1 MSIEID
7 VDFSLLNKAVKA
19 MRAEG
24 LDVIFEKLKKE
35 KGLLVSDLSDVEQKD
50 GLLSYKGYQIILYIQ
65 DHTLRDR
72 FEAKKDG
79 NKRNKFH
86 LTECQ
91 TIQKMRRENQ
101 LERYVITNNQ
111 SGKFL
116 IRGENNKKER
126 AELQVCKNCLEKLN
140 YADYRNGNRDKDK
153 IVQEFHIPI
162 FFETYGSCF
171 STLPSR
177 RAGVEEDYTDNWGKV
192 SWDYR
197 ESRNFTCE
205 KCEVKLDQPD
215 HRKLL
220 HTHHR
225 NGRKR
230 ENSEENLEALCADC
244 HSKQPGHGHMRTRRF
259 RKSFEQINQL
269 RQEQGISLTDSNPE
283 NSETDMFR
291 DAAT

>member
-1 MSIEID
+1 MPIEID
-7 VDFSLLNKAVKA
+7 VDFSLLDKAVKA
-19 MRAEG
+19 MGAEG
-24 LDVIFEKLKKE
+24 LDVLFEKLKKE
-35 KGLLVSDLSDVEQKD
+35 KGLLVSDLSDVEQIN

-79 NKRNKFH
+79 SKRNKFH

-91 TIQKMRRENQ
+91 TIQQMRRENQ

-116 IRGENNKKER
+116 IRGENDEKER

-140 YADYRNGNRDKDK
+140 YADYRNGNRGDKDK
-153 IVQEFHIPI
+153 IVQKFHIPI
-162 FFETYGSCF
+162 FFETYASCF

-177 RAGVEEDYTDNWGKV
+177 RSGVKEDYTDNWGEV
-192 SWDYR
+192 SWSYR
-197 ESRNFTCE
+197 ESQNFTCE
-205 KCEVKLDQPD
+205 ICEVNLNQPD

-230 ENSEENLEALCADC
+230 ENGEENLQALCAYC
-244 HSKQPGHGHMRTRRF
+244 HSRQERHGHMRTGIF
-259 RKSFEQINQL
+259 RESFEQINRL
-269 RQEQGISLTDSNPE
+269 RQEQDLDQFDLPQE
-283 NSETDMFR
+283 ELF
-291 DAAT
+291 

>member
-7 VDFSLLNKAVKA
+7 VDFSLLKKAVKA

-24 LDVIFEKLKKE
+24 LDVLFEKLKKE
-35 KGLLVSDLSDVEQKD
+35 KGLLVSDLSDVEPIN

-91 TIQKMRRENQ
+91 TIQKMRRENR

-111 SGKFL
+111 SGNFL
-116 IRGENNKKER
+116 IRGENDKKEK

-140 YADYRNGNRDKDK
+140 YADYRNTDSDKDK

-162 FFETYGSCF
+162 FFETYASCF

-177 RAGVEEDYTDNWGKV
+177 RSGVEEDYTDNWGKV
-192 SWDYR
+192 SRDYR

-205 KCEVKLDQPD
+205 ICRVDLSQPD
-215 HRKLL
+215 HHKLL

-230 ENSEENLEALCADC
+230 ENEEKNLQALCAYC
-244 HSKQPGHGHMRTRRF
+244 HSTQDHHGHMKTGIF
-259 RKSFEQINQL
+259 RESFEQIKKLRQEQEKL
-269 RQEQGISLTDSNPE
+269 RQEQGLDQPDPPQE
-283 NSETDMFR
+283 ELF
-291 DAAT
+291 